1 MANEIKAIIDPVAIG
16 QLVSQ
21 ACQSFEL
28 LERLHNGSVVLSPPC
43 SQPEGIEDF
52 KNTCQRALVMDFV
65 ILVARLHRLCTRSED
80 AIALAFPIHAIKKF
94 SAAVEP
100 IKGIRHANEHGLD
113 VDARTKLKPEV
124 VTHSIPGLGEF
135 TMVRDQRWFSRV
147 NGVPLIGNV
156 ELRPIYQA
164 TKEFEK
170 VAGYL
175 PAHKARDELFAKLRQ
190 SKEGNTK

>member
-1 MANEIKAIIDPVAIG
+1 MFSRVLPKSYPKAFLAPWCAVLTAGFPKVWAN
-16 QLVSQ
+16 
-21 ACQSFEL
+21 
-28 LERLHNGSVVLSPPC
+28 
-43 SQPEGIEDF
+43 
-52 KNTCQRALVMDFV
+52 
-65 ILVARLHRLCTRSED
+65 
-80 AIALAFPIHAIKKF
+80 IHAIKKF

-113 VDARTKLKPEV
+113 FDARTKLKPEV
-124 VTHSIPGLGEF
+124 LTHSIPGLGEF

-170 VAGYL
+170 VALSG
-175 PAHKARDELFAKLRQ
+175 KLRGRRFRRGADSNAQ
-190 SKEGNTK
+190 ARALAFERR